1 MAIHVWLGL
10 IIILFLW
17 VLITRTV
24 MVSSTKSMIFGNE
37 ESRTA
42 PVAIVFGAGLQRN
55 GSPTPL
61 LEDRVATAAQLF
73 FDGEVEKLLLSGDNQ
88 YINYNEPE
96 AMKTFAMH
104 LGVPESA
111 IVLDYAGRRTYDTC
125 FRAKVIFGV
134 TNAILVTQNFHLPRA
149 IFLCRKMGLDVT
161 GVFAD
166 RRKYDFNSLVIW
178 KLREVVAT
186 SAAILD
192 IYIFRPVPVLGNK
205 EPIFPSSTLE
215 R

>member
-1 MAIHVWLGL
+1 
-10 IIILFLW
+10 
-17 VLITRTV
+17 
-24 MVSSTKSMIFGNE
+24 
-37 ESRTA
+37 
-42 PVAIVFGAGLQRN
+42 VAIVFGAGLQRN

-61 LEDRVATAAQLF
+61 LEDRVATAAQLY

-134 TNAILVTQNFHLPRA
+134 TNAILVTQIFHLPRA

-215 R
+215 K